1 MGCMHDMLFL
11 CNETQVVIHTWLH
24 TVLSFDGVALDV
36 LASAKA
42 FRYSSCGDFHGVALP
57 MFQVHERPD
66 SPPFHQSSNLNLERW
81 STRISH
87 PCAAF

>member
-42 FRYSSCGDFHGVALP
+42 FRYSSCGD
-57 MFQVHERPD
+57 
-66 SPPFHQSSNLNLERW
+66 
-81 STRISH
+81 
-87 PCAAF
+87 